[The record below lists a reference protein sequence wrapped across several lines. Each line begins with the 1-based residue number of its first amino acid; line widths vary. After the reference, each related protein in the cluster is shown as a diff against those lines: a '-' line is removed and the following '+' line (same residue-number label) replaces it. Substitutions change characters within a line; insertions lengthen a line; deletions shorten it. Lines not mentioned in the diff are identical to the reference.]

1 MVEEKH
7 EEAGIPPPPPPPGKI
22 GLRHNRART
31 SEQTEGE
38 MVG

>member
-7 EEAGIPPPPPPPGKI
+7 KGGRNPPPPGKK